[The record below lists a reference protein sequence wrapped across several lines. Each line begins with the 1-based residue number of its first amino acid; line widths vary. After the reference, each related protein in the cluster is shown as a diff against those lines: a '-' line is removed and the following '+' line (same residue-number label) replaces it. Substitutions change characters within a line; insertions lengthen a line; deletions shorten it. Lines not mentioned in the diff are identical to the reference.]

1 MQILTNR
8 LRCGTMVSA
17 DEEQAHW
24 CIVPTDEWVLI
35 SMFFLIKEFVMEL
48 PVIKLIGSIIAW
60 SVVIVGYILMVMLA
74 YHTVKRAMKGK

>member
-1 MQILTNR
+1 
-8 LRCGTMVSA
+8 
-17 DEEQAHW
+17 
-24 CIVPTDEWVLI
+24 
-35 SMFFLIKEFVMEL
+35 MEL